1 MYQHL
6 SSSSE
11 RYFFKETPF
20 KQLMANRV
28 GEILLVCSEYD
39 KFMLEEDGRIDELL
53 FQEYVSLNLRY
64 PPKFTQVSTGDDAF
78 KMLEKRHFDL
88 VITMLNIGDINAI
101 DLARRIKNTYPAKPI
116 IVLTPIATRE
126 TMVKLKQED
135 LSFIDYIF
143 SWQGNPNIL
152 LAMVKLVEDRMN
164 VAYDV
169 NTVGVQTIILVEDSV
184 RYYSSYL
191 PMIYRTLFRQARCLM
206 MEGLNEW
213 QQTMRMRGRPKILLA
228 RTYEEAV
235 QLYETY
241 KNNLLGI
248 ITDVAYSRGGSNDK
262 RAGLELCAHIRSE
275 NKELPILLQS
285 SHLSHEKDAAE
296 YQASFIYKH
305 SKTLLKELKEYI
317 RINYGFGD
325 FVFRDPNSLA
335 PIMRAHD
342 LWDLQHRLLDVPNE
356 SFEFHV
362 NNNDISKWLKARA
375 LFTLANYLRPKQLS
389 DFESTQGAKEFII
402 NAIKEFRLQEGR
414 GTIAEFQRE
423 RFDEISF
430 FSRIGSGSLGGKGR
444 GLAFI
449 DLQLKKHR
457 LAYKF
462 NDVVITI
469 PRTVVLTTQLFDD
482 FMEENGLYDL
492 ALSDRSDEEIRSAF
506 LAARLPEKLDEDLS
520 AILTVMHNPVAIR
533 SSSLLEDSHY
543 QPFAGIYETFMLPN
557 SHEDFARRV
566 EDLSNAVKLV
576 YASTYFRRSK
586 DYMRATGNM
595 IEEEKMAVII
605 QEVVG
610 SVYDGVCYPNVS
622 GVARSLN
629 FYPVENEKPEDGI
642 VNVAFGLGKTVV
654 DGEMSLRFS
663 PRFPKK
669 IMQLSDTGMTLKSTQ
684 KKFYA
689 LDMQPDSFTPT
700 SENGGCLR
708 HMDVAE
714 AEGHGSLKWV
724 ASTYDFEN
732 HVLRDGTSYRGKRV
746 ITFASILKYKM
757 FPLPEIITTL
767 LQTGR
772 QAMNTPIE
780 IEFAVNLDTPR
791 DMPAIFSF
799 LQIRPIVEGAEQ
811 EDIEIEEPAP
821 EEVLL
826 FSQKA
831 MGNGMYDEL
840 RDLIYVKPESFDPSR
855 TKEMAAMI
863 GELNTNMEEEG
874 RGFILVVPGR
884 LGSSDPWLG
893 IPIAWAQISHARVIV
908 EMGLAHF
915 RVDPSQGTHFFQNM
929 TSLQNAYL
937 TINPYVGDGS
947 FNQEYLESLEPHY
960 ENEFIRHIRF
970 SAPLTVKID
979 GRTSRGLIR
988 EGDGTQP
995 KGSVEEEE
1003 VSAVSRLVSAGD
1015 SSAADGSA
1023 ATISRD
1029 TPAEPRR
1036 EGE

>member
-1 MYQHL
+1 
-6 SSSSE
+6 
-11 RYFFKETPF
+11 
-20 KQLMANRV
+20 
-28 GEILLVCSEYD
+28 
-39 KFMLEEDGRIDELL
+39 
-53 FQEYVSLNLRY
+53 
-64 PPKFTQVSTGDDAF
+64 
-78 KMLEKRHFDL
+78 MLEKRHFDL

-126 TMVKLKQED
+126 TMVKLKHND
-135 LSFIDYIF
+135 LSFIDYTF

-169 NTVGVQTIILVEDSV
+169 NTVGVQTVILVEDSV

-248 ITDVAYSRGGSNDK
+248 ITDVAYTRGGENDK
-262 RAGLELCAHIRSE
+262 RAGLRLCEHIRKE

-285 SHLSHEKDAAE
+285 SHLEHERDAAE

-325 FVFRDPNSLA
+325 FVFRDPHSLA

-342 LWDLQHRLLDVPNE
+342 LWDLQHRLHDVPDE

-362 NNNDISKWLKARA
+362 KNNDISKWLKARA

-389 DFESTQGAKEFII
+389 DFETTRQAKEFII

-457 LAYKF
+457 LTYKF
-462 NDVVITI
+462 NDAVITI

-492 ALSDRSDEEIRSAF
+492 AHSDRSDEEIRSAF

-520 AILTVMHNPVAIR
+520 AILTVMRNPIAIR

-557 SHEDFARRV
+557 SHEDFTRRV
-566 EDLSNAVKLV
+566 RDLSEAIKLV

-595 IEEEKMAVII
+595 IEEEKMGVII

-610 SVYDGVCYPNVS
+610 SIYDDLCYPNVS

-629 FYPVENEKPEDGI
+629 FYPVENEKPDDGI
-642 VNVAFGLGKTVV
+642 ANIAFGLGKTVV
-654 DGEMSLRFS
+654 DGEISLRFS
-663 PRFPKK
+663 PEFPKK
-669 IMQLSDTGMTLKSTQ
+669 VIQLSDTRTTLKSTQ
-684 KKFYA
+684 KQFYA
-689 LDMQPDSFTPT
+689 LDMRPDSFSPT

-708 HMDVAE
+708 HLDIQE
-714 AEGHGSLKWV
+714 AENHGSLKFI

-746 ITFASILKYKM
+746 VTFSSILKYNM
-757 FPLPEIITTL
+757 FPLAEIIKTL
-767 LQTGR
+767 LTTGR
-772 QAMNTPIE
+772 KAMNTPIE

-791 DMPAIFSF
+791 GMPAIFSF

-821 EEVLL
+821 NEALL
-826 FSQKA
+826 FANKA
-831 MGNGMYDEL
+831 MGNGMYDGL
-840 RDLIYVKPESFDPSR
+840 QDLVYVKPERFDPSR

-863 GELNTNMEEEG
+863 GELNGEMEEEG

-893 IPIAWAQISHARVIV
+893 IPITWAQISHARVIV

-915 RVDPSQGTHFFQNM
+915 RVDPSQGTHFFQNL

-937 TINPYVGDGS
+937 TINPYIGDGS
-947 FNQEYLESLEPHY
+947 FNEEYLGSLEAHN
-960 ENEFIRHIRF
+960 ENEFLRHIRF
-970 SAPLTVKID
+970 AEPLTVKID
-979 GRTSRGLIR
+979 GRTSRGIIC
-988 EGDGTQP
+988 ESNGAC
-995 KGSVEEEE
+995 GSEQGGGESKAKDSGPTEK
-1003 VSAVSRLVSAGD
+1003 SATERLEQSRSPE
-1015 SSAADGSA
+1015 SADGLSA
-1023 ATISRD
+1023 SGYPN
-1029 TPAEPRR
+1029 TPVGRRR
-1036 EGE
+1036 EDE